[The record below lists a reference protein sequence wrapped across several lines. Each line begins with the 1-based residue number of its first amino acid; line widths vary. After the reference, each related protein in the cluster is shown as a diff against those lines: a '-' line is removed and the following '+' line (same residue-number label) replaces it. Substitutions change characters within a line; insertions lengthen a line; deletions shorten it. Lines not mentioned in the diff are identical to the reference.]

1 MAKSKIETKFVIQE
15 YPLGNHPGYLYG
27 PRAVLSLFV
36 TVDGEDM
43 GSVCIMSGAKEEVIA
58 FSKGEMS
65 LLEVRQAWN
74 RNRPIRKPTSP

>member
-1 MAKSKIETKFVIQE
+1 MAKSSIETKFIVQE
-15 YPLGNHPGYLYG
+15 YPADPK
-27 PRAVLSLFV
+27 RAALTLFV

-43 GSVCIMSGAKEEVIA
+43 GSVCIMSGNKEEVIA

-74 RNRPIRKPTSP
+74 RNRPIRKT